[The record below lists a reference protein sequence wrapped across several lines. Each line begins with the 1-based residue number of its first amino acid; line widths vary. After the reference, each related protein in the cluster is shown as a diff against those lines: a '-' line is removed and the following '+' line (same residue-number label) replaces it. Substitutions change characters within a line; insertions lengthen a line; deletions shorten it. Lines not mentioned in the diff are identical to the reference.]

1 MIIPEKQSSPKKN
14 YISAIATLVICLF
27 GYLVLAFMEVKEADS
42 ARDYIREISQLNITR
57 VAQEPEPEPEMEEEA
72 EQPEAE
78 DTAEEPVEEVAPEAP
93 RRIDMSEVLPEGVK
107 VDLSVQR
114 EARQPSSRQD
124 PQPTESRS
132 LRIEDSE
139 MAQMGGLQTLS
150 DRGMRSPRAN
160 RRTPG
165 SDGDAGAGSGL
176 TMESE
181 LNLSDN
187 SGGLAGGGTG
197 SRLGGPTGRGTDL
210 AGVEVGMKSLDEF
223 GEDYSD
229 IDYRALVEW
238 MKDHPEDLPVPAERL
253 MSSGQFDRNQLTS
266 RVPFF
271 IEGRQF
277 DLLLMV
283 NEERFEVRIIL
294 VENDDATYLVDRG
307 FRGES
312 NQLRVGGVG
321 FQNGEIAEIDSQMRD
336 AGIRQTEEFYGIF
349 LSWWE
354 SVKDEYEQ

>member
-27 GYLVLAFMEVKEADS
+27 GYLVLAFMEVKETES

-57 VAQEPEPEPEMEEEA
+57 IAPEAEPEPEMEEEA

-78 DTAEEPVEEVAPEAP
+78 EATEETVEEVAPEAP

-107 VDLSVQR
+107 VDLSVHR
-114 EARQPSSRQD
+114 EARQPSSRQKS
-124 PQPTESRS
+124 QPTESRS

-150 DRGMRSPRAN
+150 DRGMRSPMAN

-165 SDGDAGAGSGL
+165 SDGEKGAGSGL

-210 AGVEVGMKSLDEF
+210 TGVEVGMKSLDEF

-229 IDYRALVEW
+229 VDYNALVKW
-238 MKDHPEDLPVPAERL
+238 MEDNPVDLPVPAERM
-253 MSSGQFDRNQLTS
+253 MSDGQFNQNQLTS

-271 IEGRQF
+271 IGERQF

-283 NEERFEVRIIL
+283 SKERLEVGIMLI
-294 VENDDATYLVDRG
+294 ENKNATYLSDRG

-312 NQLRVGGVG
+312 DQLRVGGVG
-321 FQNGEIAEIDSQMRD
+321 YKEGKIVEIDSQMRD
-336 AGIRQTEEFYGIF
+336 AGIDQTKEFYGIF

>member
-1 MIIPEKQSSPKKN
+1 MIIPEKQSNPKKN
-14 YISAIATLVICLF
+14 YAPATVTLAICLF
-27 GYLVLAFMEVKEADS
+27 GYLVLAFMEVKEPES

-57 VAQEPEPEPEMEEEA
+57 VAPEPQPEPEMEEEA

-78 DTAEEPVEEVAPEAP
+78 EAAEEPAEEVAPEAP

-114 EARQPSSRQD
+114 EARQPSTRQQSE
-124 PQPTESRS
+124 PSETRS

-139 MAQMGGLQTLS
+139 MAEMGGLKTLS
-150 DRGMRSPRAN
+150 DRGMSSARVN
-160 RRTPG
+160 RRTLG
-165 SDGDAGAGSGL
+165 SDGEAGAGSGL
-176 TMESE
+176 TMEGE
-181 LNLSDN
+181 LNLSGT

-210 AGVEVGMKSLDEF
+210 TGVEVGMKNLEEF
-223 GEDYSD
+223 GEDYSE
-229 IDYRALVEW
+229 IDYNALLEW

-253 MSSGQFDRNQLTS
+253 MSSGQFDQNQLTS

-271 IEGRQF
+271 IDNRQF

-283 NEERFEVRIIL
+283 SEERFEVGIMLI
-294 VENDDATYLVDRG
+294 ENKNATYLSDRG

-312 NQLRVGGVG
+312 DQLRVGGVG
-321 FQNGEIAEIDSQMRD
+321 YQEDKIVEIDSQMRD
-336 AGIRQTEEFYGIF
+336 AGIDQTKEFYGIF